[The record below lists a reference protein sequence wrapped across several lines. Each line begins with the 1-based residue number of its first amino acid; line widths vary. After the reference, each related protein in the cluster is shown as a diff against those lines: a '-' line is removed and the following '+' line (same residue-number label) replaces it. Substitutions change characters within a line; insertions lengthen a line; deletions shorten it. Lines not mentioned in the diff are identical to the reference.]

1 MTRGKLKIALRR
13 KRIDKNIKKATVVI
27 EGCLTVA
34 LLVTALGL
42 DSNAEPA
49 IKEIEVDNY
58 ESVVVNNN
66 NNGVTA
72 GVASVLYDATS
83 IDIEKR
89 QLELVQSSIEI
100 DVDTLENSTETIS
113 LIEPGTI
120 LYASTNLNVRL
131 KPDENS
137 TRLGGLKAG
146 DKLIVNEDTGNGWV
160 QVTYKDAQAYVCSDF
175 LVTEAPMLLVSSTAY
190 YDEYNRHSAS
200 MRELIE
206 GHSIAGKVSWLNRS
220 VNIYKCNSD
229 GTVGDFIGTYTF
241 DDTGYGAE
249 SGIGESKILEGR
261 TVGTIENGTCID
273 FFFDTE
279 AECVDYGRRNV
290 YIQFID

>member
-13 KRIDKNIKKATVVI
+13 KRIEKNIKKATVVI

-42 DSNAEPA
+42 DSNAEPS

-58 ESVVVNNN
+58 ESVVVNN

-279 AECVDYGRRNV
+279 AECVDYGRRNI

>member
-1 MTRGKLKIALRR
+1 MTRGKLKRALRR
-13 KRIDKNIKKATVVI
+13 KRIEKNIKKATIII
-27 EGCLTVA
+27 ESCLAVA
-34 LLVTALGL
+34 LLTTTIGL
-42 DSNAEPA
+42 DSYAEPA
-49 IKEIEVDNY
+49 IKDIEVDKY
-58 ESVVVNNN
+58 EAIEINNN
-66 NNGVTA
+66 TGVTA
-72 GVASVLYDATS
+72 GVASALYNTTF
-83 IDIEKR
+83 IDVEEK
-89 QLELVQSSIEI
+89 QLELVQSSIEV
-100 DVDTLENSTETIS
+100 DVDTLENSTETID
-113 LIEPGTI
+113 LIESGTI

-137 TRLGGLKAG
+137 TRLGGLKEG

>member
-13 KRIDKNIKKATVVI
+13 KRIEKNIKKATVVI

-42 DSNAEPA
+42 DSSAEPA

-66 NNGVTA
+66 NGVTA
-72 GVASVLYDATS
+72 GVAYVLYDATS

-137 TRLGGLKAG
+137 TRLGGLKEG
-146 DKLIVNEDTGNGWV
+146 DKLIVNEDTGKGWV

-229 GTVGDFIGTYTF
+229 GTVGEFMGTYTF

-249 SGIGESKILEGR
+249 SGVGESKILEGR

-279 AECVDYGRRNV
+279 AECVDYSRRNI

>member
-13 KRIDKNIKKATVVI
+13 KRIEKNIKKATVVI

-42 DSNAEPA
+42 DSSAEPA

-66 NNGVTA
+66 NGVTA
-72 GVASVLYDATS
+72 GVASVLYDTTS

-261 TVGTIENGTCID
+261 TIGTIENGTCID

-279 AECVDYGRRNV
+279 AECVEYDRRNV

>member
-13 KRIDKNIKKATVVI
+13 KRIERNIKKAAIVI

-58 ESVVVNNN
+58 ESVVVNN

-249 SGIGESKILEGR
+249 SGVGDSKILEGR

>member
-13 KRIDKNIKKATVVI
+13 KRIEKNIKKATVVI

-58 ESVVVNNN
+58 ESVVVNN

-146 DKLIVNEDTGNGWV
+146 DKLIVNEGTGNGWV

-220 VNIYKCNSD
+220 VSIYKCNSD

-279 AECVDYGRRNV
+279 AECVDYGRRNI

>member
-13 KRIDKNIKKATVVI
+13 KRIEKNIKKATVVI

-42 DSNAEPA
+42 DSNAESA

-58 ESVVVNNN
+58 ESVVVNN

-249 SGIGESKILEGR
+249 SGIDESKILEGR

>member
-13 KRIDKNIKKATVVI
+13 KRIEKNIKKATVVI

-58 ESVVVNNN
+58 ESVVVNN

-200 MRELIE
+200 MRELTE

-261 TVGTIENGTCID
+261 NVGTIENGTCID

>member
-1 MTRGKLKIALRR
+1 M
-13 KRIDKNIKKATVVI
+13 
-27 EGCLTVA
+27 
-34 LLVTALGL
+34 
-42 DSNAEPA
+42 
-49 IKEIEVDNY
+49 
-58 ESVVVNNN
+58 
-66 NNGVTA
+66 
-72 GVASVLYDATS
+72 
-83 IDIEKR
+83 
-89 QLELVQSSIEI
+89 
-100 DVDTLENSTETIS
+100 
-113 LIEPGTI
+113 
-120 LYASTNLNVRL
+120 YASTNLNVRL

-137 TRLGGLKAG
+137 TRLGGLKEG

>member
-13 KRIDKNIKKATVVI
+13 KRIERNIKKAAIVI

-58 ESVVVNNN
+58 ESVVVNN

-249 SGIGESKILEGR
+249 SGIGESKILEDR

>member
-13 KRIDKNIKKATVVI
+13 KRIEKNIKKATVVI

-42 DSNAEPA
+42 DSSAEPA

-58 ESVVVNNN
+58 ESVVVNN

-160 QVTYKDAQAYVCSDF
+160 QVTYKDEQAYVCSDF

-206 GHSIAGKVSWLNRS
+206 CHSIAGKVSWLNRS

-229 GTVGDFIGTYTF
+229 GTVGEFMGTYTF

-249 SGIGESKILEGR
+249 SGVGESKILEGR

-279 AECVDYGRRNV
+279 AECVDYGRRNI

>member
-13 KRIDKNIKKATVVI
+13 KRIEKNIKKATVVI

-42 DSNAEPA
+42 DSSAEPA

-58 ESVVVNNN
+58 ESVVVNN

-220 VNIYKCNSD
+220 INIYKCNSD
-229 GTVGDFIGTYTF
+229 GTVGEFMGTYTF

-249 SGIGESKILEGR
+249 SGVGESKILEGS

-273 FFFDTE
+273 FFFDTK
-279 AECVDYGRRNV
+279 AECVDYGRRNI
-290 YIQFID
+290 YTQFID

>member
-13 KRIDKNIKKATVVI
+13 KRIEKNIKKATVVI

-66 NNGVTA
+66 NGVTA

-83 IDIEKR
+83 IDIEKI

>member
-1 MTRGKLKIALRR
+1 MTRGKLKIALKR
-13 KRIDKNIKKATVVI
+13 KRIEKNIKKATVVI

-42 DSNAEPA
+42 DSSAEPA

-58 ESVVVNNN
+58 ESVVVNN

-229 GTVGDFIGTYTF
+229 GTVGEFMGTYTF

-249 SGIGESKILEGR
+249 SGVGESKILEGR

-279 AECVDYGRRNV
+279 AECVDYGRRNI

>member
-1 MTRGKLKIALRR
+1 MTRGKLKISLRR
-13 KRIDKNIKKATVVI
+13 KRIEKNIKKATVVI

-58 ESVVVNNN
+58 ESVVVNN

-206 GHSIAGKVSWLNRS
+206 GHSIAGKVS
-220 VNIYKCNSD
+220 
-229 GTVGDFIGTYTF
+229 
-241 DDTGYGAE
+241 
-249 SGIGESKILEGR
+249 
-261 TVGTIENGTCID
+261 
-273 FFFDTE
+273 
-279 AECVDYGRRNV
+279 
-290 YIQFID
+290 

>member
-13 KRIDKNIKKATVVI
+13 KRIEKNIKKATVVI

-66 NNGVTA
+66 NGVTA

-83 IDIEKR
+83 IDIENR

-220 VNIYKCNSD
+220 VNIYKCSSD

-249 SGIGESKILEGR
+249 SGIGESKILEDR

-279 AECVDYGRRNV
+279 AECVDYGRRNI
-290 YIQFID
+290 YIQFMD

>member
-13 KRIDKNIKKATVVI
+13 KRIEKNIKKATVVI

-58 ESVVVNNN
+58 ESVVVNN

-220 VNIYKCNSD
+220 VNIYKCSSD

-249 SGIGESKILEGR
+249 SGIGESKILEDR

>member
-13 KRIDKNIKKATVVI
+13 KRIEKNIKKATVVI

-42 DSNAEPA
+42 DSSAEPA

-58 ESVVVNNN
+58 ESVVVNN

-160 QVTYKDAQAYVCSDF
+160 QVTYKDVQAYVCSDF

-229 GTVGDFIGTYTF
+229 GTVGEFMGTYTF

-249 SGIGESKILEGR
+249 SGVGESKILEGR

-279 AECVDYGRRNV
+279 AECVDYGRRNIN
-290 YIQFID
+290 IQFID

>member
-13 KRIDKNIKKATVVI
+13 KRIEKNIKKATVVI

>member
-13 KRIDKNIKKATVVI
+13 KRIEKNIKKATVVI

-42 DSNAEPA
+42 DSSAEPA

-58 ESVVVNNN
+58 ESVVVNN

-120 LYASTNLNVRL
+120 LYASTNLNIRL

-137 TRLGGLKAG
+137 TRLGGLKEG

-160 QVTYKDAQAYVCSDF
+160 QVTYKDAPAYVCSDF

-190 YDEYNRHSAS
+190 YDKYNRHSAS

-229 GTVGDFIGTYTF
+229 GTVGEFMGTYTF

-249 SGIGESKILEGR
+249 SGVGESKILEGR

-279 AECVDYGRRNV
+279 AECVDYGRRNI

>member
-13 KRIDKNIKKATVVI
+13 KRIEKNIKKATVVI

-58 ESVVVNNN
+58 ESVVVNN

-229 GTVGDFIGTYTF
+229 GTVGEFMGTYTF

-249 SGIGESKILEGR
+249 SGVGESKILEGR

-279 AECVDYGRRNV
+279 AECVDYSRRNI

>member
-13 KRIDKNIKKATVVI
+13 KRIEKNIKKATVVI

-66 NNGVTA
+66 NGVTA

-83 IDIEKR
+83 IDIENR

-229 GTVGDFIGTYTF
+229 GTVGEFMGTYTF

-249 SGIGESKILEGR
+249 SGVGESKILEGR

-279 AECVDYGRRNV
+279 AECVDYGRRNI

>member
-13 KRIDKNIKKATVVI
+13 KRIEKNIKKATVVI

-58 ESVVVNNN
+58 ESVVVNN

-175 LVTEAPMLLVSSTAY
+175 LVTEAPMLLVSSIAY

-279 AECVDYGRRNV
+279 TECVDYGRRNV

>member
-13 KRIDKNIKKATVVI
+13 KRIEKNIKKATVVI

-42 DSNAEPA
+42 DSSAEPA

-58 ESVVVNNN
+58 ESVVVNN

-100 DVDTLENSTETIS
+100 DVDTLENSTEMIS

-160 QVTYKDAQAYVCSDF
+160 QVTYKDEQAYVCSDF

-229 GTVGDFIGTYTF
+229 GTVGEFMGTYTF

-279 AECVDYGRRNV
+279 AECVDYGRRNI

>member
-13 KRIDKNIKKATVVI
+13 KRIEKNIKKATVVI

-58 ESVVVNNN
+58 ESVVVNN

-279 AECVDYGRRNV
+279 AECVDYGRRNI